1 MRLSHF
7 FIDRPIFAAVVSIIF
22 VIVGAVSVGRLPVA
36 QFPEIAP
43 PVVRVSGQYPG
54 ASADVV
60 AATVVAPLEQQIN
73 GVENMIYITS
83 NSTGDGRFQIDVT
96 FDLGTNLDIAQVQ
109 VQNRVAIAQPRIP
122 ADVRNIGITTA
133 KSSPDLMM
141 VVHLYSPDKSRDTLF
156 ISNYATVEVTDQL
169 SRIYGVGSIT
179 VFGARDYSMRV
190 WLDPD
195 RLQSVGLT
203 PGDVVTA
210 LQGQNVQVASG
221 VLSQP
226 PVAQPRAF
234 QVAVRTLGRLID
246 PNEFANIVVKQSSI
260 AVVRLK
266 DVARVE
272 LAAVDYSTN
281 SYRDLDP
288 AVALAIY
295 QLAGSNALA
304 TAGKIKST
312 MEELSKS
319 FPDGLKYTIIYNP
332 TEFIQQSI
340 DAVTETVAEAIIL
353 VVLVVVLFL
362 QTWRAAI
369 IPIVAI
375 PVSLIGTFFFL
386 AIFGFSLNNLS
397 LFGLVLAI
405 GIVVDDAIVVVENVE
420 RSIAAGLSPR
430 DAARRSM
437 DEVGSAL
444 IAIALVLCAVFVPAA
459 FITGI
464 SGQFYRQFS
473 LTIAGATV
481 ISLIVSLTLSPAMCA
496 LLLKPHGN
504 HQRDRWWER
513 PIHGFFRA
521 FNVGFDA
528 LGRGY
533 GWLAA
538 RVVRFAVLMLV
549 VYAGAIG
556 FGLDEFRKAPVGF
569 IPQVDQGYLIIVTQL
584 PGGASLAR
592 TDEVNRRVVDV
603 ALQVPGITHA
613 VNFVG
618 FSGATFTNAPN
629 SGAVFVALEPFA
641 ERAKDPR
648 KSGPAIQLAL
658 LQKLSAIQEG
668 LVLVIA
674 PPPVR
679 GIGTAGGFRMM
690 IEDRAGRGPEAL
702 QGVVLAMM
710 GRAAQTPG
718 VRQVFSLFENSTPQ
732 LYLDID
738 RTKAQMLGINVPDV
752 FGALQTELGSF
763 YVNDFN
769 LLGRTFRVTAQ
780 AESSYRLDPKDV
792 LRIRV
797 RNARGDTVPLGSFTT
812 VRDTKGPYRV
822 PRHNLYPAA
831 ELDGAPSLGY
841 SQGQAIQIMQRLA
854 AETLPD
860 GFRYEWTNLAFQQM
874 QASNTAVFA
883 FVLAVM
889 FVFLVL
895 AAQYESVTLP
905 LAVILIV
912 PMCLIASITGVI
924 LRGQDNN
931 ILTQVSFI
939 VLIGLAAKNAI
950 LIVEFA
956 KQLEDQ
962 GRDRWAAAVE
972 AARLRLRPILMTSLA
987 FIFGVVPLAW
997 ATGAGAELRQALGT
1011 AVFAGM
1017 IGVTA
1022 FGLIFTPGFYVICRW
1037 LAALGPKARSTTVWH
1052 NTRSYL
1058 QGG

>member
-7 FIDRPIFAAVVSIIF
+7 FIDRPIFAAVVSIVF
-22 VIVGAVSVGRLPVA
+22 VIVGAVSVGRLPIA
-36 QFPEIAP
+36 QYPEIAP

-54 ASADVV
+54 ASADIV
-60 AATVVAPLEQQIN
+60 AATVAAPLEQEIN
-73 GVENMIYITS
+73 GVENMLYIAS

-96 FDLGTNLDIAQVQ
+96 FDLGTNLDTAQVQ
-109 VQNRVAIAQPRIP
+109 VQNRVAVALPRIP
-122 ADVRNIGITTA
+122 ADVRNIGVTTT

-156 ISNYATVEVTDQL
+156 ISNYARTEVTDVL
-169 SRIYGVGSIT
+169 SRIYGIGSVT
-179 VFGARDYSMRV
+179 AFGARDYSMRV
-190 WLDPD
+190 WLDPN
-195 RLQSVGLT
+195 RLQSLGLT
-203 PGDVVTA
+203 AGDVLTA
-210 LQGQNVQVASG
+210 LQGQNVQVAAG
-221 VLSQP
+221 VLNQP
-226 PVAQPRAF
+226 PVDQSRAF
-234 QVAVRTLGRLID
+234 QLAVRTLGRLVD
-246 PNEFANIVVKQSSI
+246 PNEFANVVIKQSAT

-266 DVARVE
+266 DVGRVE

-281 SYRDLDP
+281 SYLDRDP
-288 AVALAIY
+288 AVALAIF
-295 QLAGSNALA
+295 QLPGSNALA
-304 TAGKIKST
+304 TADKIKST
-312 MEELSKS
+312 MEELSKN

-340 DAVTETVAEAIIL
+340 NAVVETIVEAIVL

-362 QTWRAAI
+362 QTWRAAV

-375 PVSLIGTFFFL
+375 PVSLVGTFFVM
-386 AIFGFSLNNLS
+386 AAFGFSLNNLS

-420 RSIAAGLSPR
+420 RNIAAGLSPR

-464 SGQFYRQFS
+464 SGQFYRQFA

-496 LLLKPHGN
+496 LLLKPHTDRR
-504 HQRDRWWER
+504 RDSWWAR

-521 FNVGFDA
+521 FNASFDA
-528 LGRGY
+528 LALGY

-549 VYAGAIG
+549 VYAGVIA
-556 FGLDEFRKAPVGF
+556 FGLNEFRRAPVGF
-569 IPQVDQGYLIIVTQL
+569 IPQVDQGYLIVVTQL

-592 TDEVNRRVVDV
+592 TDEVNRRAVEQ
-603 ALQVPGITHA
+603 ALTVPGVTHA
-613 VNFVG
+613 ANFVG

-629 SGAVFVALEPFA
+629 SGAVFVTLEPFA

-648 KSGPAIQLAL
+648 KSAPAIQAAL
-658 LQKLSAIQEG
+658 MQKLSAIEEG

-674 PPPVR
+674 PPAVR
-679 GIGTAGGFRMM
+679 GIGTSGGFRMM
-690 IEDRAGRGPEAL
+690 IEDRAGRGPDAL
-702 QGVVLAMM
+702 QAAVFAMI

-718 VRQVFSLFENSTPQ
+718 VAQVFSLFESSTPQ

-738 RTKAQMLGINVPDV
+738 RTKAQMLGISLPEV
-752 FGALQTELGSF
+752 FNALQTDLGSF

-769 LLGRTFRVTAQ
+769 LLGRTFRVTVQ
-780 AESSYRLDPKDV
+780 AESNYRIDPKDV
-792 LRIRV
+792 LQIRV
-797 RNARGDTVPLGSFTT
+797 RNSSGDTVPLGSFTT
-812 VRDTKGPYRV
+812 VRDTTGPYRV
-822 PRHNLYPAA
+822 PRYNLYPAA
-831 ELDGAPSLGY
+831 ELDGAPAPGA
-841 SQGQAIQIMQRLA
+841 SQGQGIQTMQRLA
-854 AETLPD
+854 AETLPS
-860 GFRYEWTNLAFQQM
+860 GFSYEWTTLAYQQLR
-874 QASNTAVFA
+874 AGDTAVFA
-883 FVLAVM
+883 FVLAVV

-912 PMCLIASITGVI
+912 PMCLIASITGVVW
-924 LRGQDNN
+924 RGQDNN
-931 ILTQVSFI
+931 ILTQVGFI

-956 KQLEDQ
+956 KQLEDG
-962 GRDRWAAAVE
+962 GRDRGAAAVE

-1017 IGVTA
+1017 IGVTI
-1022 FGLIFTPGFYVICRW
+1022 FGLIFTPAFYVICRW
-1037 LAALGPKARSTTVWH
+1037 LAALGRRAGSARQTVPMPAE
-1052 NTRSYL
+1052 
-1058 QGG
+1058 